1 VHFAVASVTG
11 SYVGTNVGVG
21 LTPTDDA
28 AVGRSVGVL
37 VVGFVVD
44 GAFVGGVVYMT
55 RNFQKLMVGGLQTTA
70 TDAVTTCPAY
80 TKLLEVCN
88 EIKDV
93 LDSDDYDAEQKNE
106 QILALLSTINEDSEW
121 KSPYDSSR
129 PDDVSWMTKTKQH
142 LLDTFELA
150 RETLRMAPNAN
161 LVYIM
166 EDAYFKHIPFEILVE
181 YFTTQPISLFD
192 KNPHNFTARL
202 YRVMVAQDQY
212 ISVIVMD
219 CSFFSPFAIQSSSS
233 ATTRIKSSASL
244 VAVTHVLAAAGI
256 VSSDVLSKV
265 HGLFKAFGIG
275 VEGRFIHGS
284 VSNPAGKLEAA
295 CQLVLPRNY
304 GVNPYNPGLQEIAN
318 TLTRMFGDRHS
329 LTSRKIPK
337 LYAVGI
343 IQILG
348 VDRVGNWL
356 RDIHNIT
363 VPLREPSLFLQSM
376 QQRGRENY
384 LARNRLRRR
393 ANSAELAAL
402 EKLVAGGEVLD
413 DVQLARRDELQSARK
428 RRSEKRK
435 LKDQANSAE
444 LDALKQLVANGVKL
458 NDDDQARLDELQIA
472 RKRRNEKRK
481 LRYHAKR
488 QKREDAACAETDHPF
503 NRRELYNCNACTL
516 CNALFSSQ
524 SAMKKHISKF
534 IPRSHII
541 L

>member
-1 VHFAVASVTG
+1 
-11 SYVGTNVGVG
+11 
-21 LTPTDDA
+21 
-28 AVGRSVGVL
+28 
-37 VVGFVVD
+37 
-44 GAFVGGVVYMT
+44 
-55 RNFQKLMVGGLQTTA
+55 MVGGLQTAA

-356 RDIHNIT
+356 RDIHNFT
-363 VPLREPSLFLQSM
+363 ASLREPSLFLQSM

-384 LARNRLRRR
+384 LARNRLRRQAR
-393 ANSAELAAL
+393 REELAAL
-402 EKLVAGGEVLD
+402 EQLEAGGEVLD

-428 RRSEKRK
+428 RTNEY
-435 LKDQANSAE
+435 E
-444 LDALKQLVANGVKL
+444 QL
-458 NDDDQARLDELQIA
+458 
-472 RKRRNEKRK
+472 RRR
-481 LRYHAKR
+481 AKR

-503 NRRELYNCNACTL
+503 DRRELYNCNACTL

-524 SAMKKHISKF
+524 SAMKTHISKF

>member
-1 VHFAVASVTG
+1 MCVLSLLLPSSLSGSNKHLISRSTERIIRVRVKEQHSSHENVAASVIMSASMIQEMFMSDPSIQDLVTRIMQLSPLGQCHDDKQERHKLTFLTQCIELFFMASKPG
-11 SYVGTNVGVG
+11 SNTDVIGYELPILCGSAKIREMYSTSIT
-21 LTPTDDA
+21 TPN
-28 AVGRSVGVL
+28 SE
-37 VVGFVVD
+37 VVD
-44 GAFVGGVVYMT
+44 ILKGSADSETFLHFLNTWITCWSKIMEQLEGCDDDTKAFVQATVKDKAGGYMT

-284 VSNPAGKLEAA
+284 VSNPAGKLEQA
-295 CQLVLPRNY
+295 CHLVLPRNY
-304 GVNPYNPGLQEIAN
+304 GVTPYNPGLQEIAN

-356 RDIHNIT
+356 RDIHNFT
-363 VPLREPSLFLQSM
+363 ASLREPSLFLQSM

-384 LARNRLRRR
+384 LARHN
-393 ANSAELAAL
+393 EY
-402 EKLVAGGEVLD
+402 
-413 DVQLARRDELQSARK
+413 
-428 RRSEKRK
+428 SE
-435 LKDQANSAE
+435 
-444 LDALKQLVANGVKL
+444 
-458 NDDDQARLDELQIA
+458 
-472 RKRRNEKRK
+472 
-481 LRYHAKR
+481 
-488 QKREDAACAETDHPF
+488 
-503 NRRELYNCNACTL
+503 
-516 CNALFSSQ
+516 
-524 SAMKKHISKF
+524 
-534 IPRSHII
+534 
-541 L
+541 